1 MENYIET
8 MLPPCSALTHSA
20 RVAARE
26 LRRIIHSS
34 DLWPALS
41 IFLAQQL
48 FQVAGVVLAGAED
61 VLFEESHVEGDG
73 GLDTLQAV
81 LAQGAAGAVYSLLAG
96 EGPDD
101 ELTDHRVIE
110 RWDLVTLV
118 DGRVHPDAGAA
129 GDVEEGDLT
138 RRGHEV
144 LLGVLG
150 VDPKLHR
157 VTDERHILLLDA

>member
-1 MENYIET
+1 M
-8 MLPPCSALTHSA
+8 
-20 RVAARE
+20 
-26 LRRIIHSS
+26 
-34 DLWPALS
+34 
-41 IFLAQQL
+41 
-48 FQVAGVVLAGAED
+48 VLAGAED
-61 VLFEESHVEGDG
+61 SLFEESCVEGDG
-73 GLDTLQAV
+73 GLDALQAV
-81 LAQGAAGAVYSLLAG
+81 LAQGAAGAVYGLLAG
-96 EGPDD
+96 EGPND
-101 ELTDHRVIE
+101 ELADHRIVE

-157 VTDERHILLLDA
+157 VADHRHVLLLNA